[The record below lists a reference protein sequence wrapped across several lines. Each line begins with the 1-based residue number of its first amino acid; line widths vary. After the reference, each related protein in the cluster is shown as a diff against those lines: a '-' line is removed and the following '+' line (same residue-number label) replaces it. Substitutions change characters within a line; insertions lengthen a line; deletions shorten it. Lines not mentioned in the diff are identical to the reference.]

1 MDTAV
6 GYRVEIYSDGGD
18 VLSQHV
24 QSTVLQARVWHG
36 NTEVTES
43 IASDRFVWKRQSADA
58 TADRVWDA
66 AHQGMKSI
74 ELTTKDV
81 LYSAT
86 YSCEI
91 LEK

>member
-1 MDTAV
+1 MDTAI
-6 GYRVEIYSDGGD
+6 GYRVEICSDSGD

-24 QSTVLQARVWHG
+24 QSTILRARIWHG

-43 IASDRFVWKRQSADA
+43 ISANRFAWKRQSADT

-66 AHQGMKSI
+66 AHQGMKNI
-74 ELTTKDV
+74 TLTTMDV